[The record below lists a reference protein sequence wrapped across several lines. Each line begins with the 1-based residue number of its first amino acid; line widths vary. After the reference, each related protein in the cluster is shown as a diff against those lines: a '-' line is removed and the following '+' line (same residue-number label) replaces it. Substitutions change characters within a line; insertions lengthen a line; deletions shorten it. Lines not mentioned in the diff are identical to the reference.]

1 MKLYLQCAWNTIDFI
16 KFVRNFVNYSS
27 TAIFDILIDL
37 NVLSLFLFD
46 RRSVQENY
54 RNEKN
59 RYLNHSS
66 PNKMVSTEYYD
77 PNQNKYHKV
86 DGYNLATSQ
95 SNSSSAT
102 NINNGTG
109 NNTQSQIHSYLHHH
123 QLQQHSNEFSANNN
137 NNSNGNMIGFS
148 SAVLHPALLN
158 IMNEAQ
164 GMKFRGNHVYKN
176 TIVLTVFNI
185 RSFFHIFSDRSFS
198 DIQQKPRLHHQQQQ
212 PNNNSS
218 SPRRRQFLAAQTRI

>member
-1 MKLYLQCAWNTIDFI
+1 MFYLC
-16 KFVRNFVNYSS
+16 
-27 TAIFDILIDL
+27 
-37 NVLSLFLFD
+37 FLFD
-46 RRSVQENY
+46 RRSVQENF

-86 DGYNLATSQ
+86 DGYNLTTSQ

-102 NINNGTG
+102 NINNGTV

-148 SAVLHPALLN
+148 SAVLHPALIN

-164 GMKFRGNHVYKN
+164 GMKFRGNHVYRKYHC
-176 TIVLTVFNI
+176 I
-185 RSFFHIFSDRSFS
+185 
-198 DIQQKPRLHHQQQQ
+198 
-212 PNNNSS
+212 
-218 SPRRRQFLAAQTRI
+218 